1 MIQVLDQATIDKIAA
16 GEVVERPASVVKE
29 LIENSIDSGATAITV
44 EIKDGGISFIRVTDN
59 GCGIPAEQVQTAF
72 LRHATSKIQTIE
84 DLLTASSLGFRGE
97 ALSSIAAVG
106 QVELITKTGSSLT
119 GVRYVIHGGQE
130 QSMEEIGCPE
140 GTTFILR
147 NLFYNTPARR
157 KFLKTAMTEAGY
169 VTELVEQIAMS
180 RPDISVKFVNNGQ
193 NKLSTSGN
201 GSLKD
206 ILYHVYGREIAKNL
220 LPIEVSRD
228 GMTLSGYVAKPYIS
242 RGNRSF
248 EHYYV
253 NGRYIKSPIIT
264 KAIEEAY
271 KTFVMIHKFPF
282 VALNITVD
290 SRLLDVNV
298 HPRKMEMRYSQG
310 DALYKFIFEEI
321 RHTLLQRELI
331 PDVGEEA
338 KAGKESQKAGQ
349 QKTGAERGMRASG
362 PEPFE
367 VNRRNQEL
375 QTVYG
380 LRQTASDTARTGIT
394 EASATMQAGVKV
406 PDTVTQAGAAQ
417 AGAMESSVVTQTGTG
432 DAVTAQA
439 SAMKPSVVAQTG
451 TSDAGTAQADAIE
464 PCVVA
469 QTGTSD
475 TGTTQADAMK
485 SSVVTQ
491 TGTGD
496 AGIAQTGVAKPDT
509 VIQAGATEAS
519 EPQADNPALA
529 ASTLQVREENAYKA
543 SFAKEAPQ
551 LSLFASGFLTEEARP
566 KHRLIGQLFRTYW
579 LIEYEDNLF
588 IMDQHAAHEK
598 VMYETLMKQYQ
609 NRQVVSQ
616 QIHPPIVISVNP
628 RQQQILKEHYDFFE
642 SMGFQM
648 ETFGGNEYMLRA
660 VPLETYGLAAQDIF
674 IDFVDSLLEDGT
686 HLNMDLFIYKIAT
699 MACKAAVKGN
709 MKLTT
714 QEADALIDQLLQ
726 LENPYNCPH
735 GRPTII
741 AMTETELEKKF
752 RRIQN

>member
-59 GCGIPAEQVQTAF
+59 GCGIPAEQVRTAF

-147 NLFYNTPARR
+147 NLFYNTPVRR

-338 KAGKESQKAGQ
+338 KTGKESQKAGQ
-349 QKTGAERGMRASG
+349 QKPGAERGMRASG

-380 LRQTASDTARTGIT
+380 LRQTSSDTAGTGIT
-394 EASATMQAGVKV
+394 EASATMQAGVKE
-406 PDTVTQAGAAQ
+406 PDTVTQ
-417 AGAMESSVVTQTGTG
+417 TGT
-432 DAVTAQA
+432 VE
-439 SAMKPSVVAQTG
+439 
-451 TSDAGTAQADAIE
+451 AG
-464 PCVVA
+464 
-469 QTGTSD
+469 
-475 TGTTQADAMK
+475 
-485 SSVVTQ
+485 
-491 TGTGD
+491 
-496 AGIAQTGVAKPDT
+496 
-509 VIQAGATEAS
+509 

-543 SFAKEAPQ
+543 SLAKEAPQ

-686 HLNMDLFIYKIAT
+686 HLDMDLFIYKIAT

>member
-59 GCGIPAEQVQTAF
+59 GCGIPAEQVRTAF

-119 GVRYVIHGGQE
+119 GVHYVIHGGQE

-220 LPIEVSRD
+220 LPLEVSRD

-338 KAGKESQKAGQ
+338 KTGKESQNKGQ

-380 LRQTASDTARTGIT
+380 LRQTALDTAGTGIT
-394 EASATMQAGVKV
+394 EASATIQAGV
-406 PDTVTQAGAAQ
+406 AG
-417 AGAMESSVVTQTGTG
+417 
-432 DAVTAQA
+432 
-439 SAMKPSVVAQTG
+439 
-451 TSDAGTAQADAIE
+451 AGTAQA
-464 PCVVA
+464 
-469 QTGTSD
+469 
-475 TGTTQADAMK
+475 
-485 SSVVTQ
+485 
-491 TGTGD
+491 
-496 AGIAQTGVAKPDT
+496 GVAKPDT
-509 VIQAGATEAS
+509 VIQAGATETD
-519 EPQADNPALA
+519 ETQADRPSLE
-529 ASTLQVREENAYKA
+529 ASTLQVREENTYKA
-543 SFAKEAPQ
+543 SFAKDAPQ
-551 LSLFASGFLTEEARP
+551 LSLFASGFLTKEARP

-609 NRQVVSQ
+609 SRQVISQ

>member
-1 MIQVLDQATIDKIAA
+1 MIQVLDQTTIDKIAA

-59 GCGIPAEQVQTAF
+59 GCGIPTEQVRTAF

-380 LRQTASDTARTGIT
+380 LRQTSSDTAGTGIT
-394 EASATMQAGVKV
+394 EASATMQAGVKE
-406 PDTVTQAGAAQ
+406 PDTVTQ
-417 AGAMESSVVTQTGTG
+417 TGT
-432 DAVTAQA
+432 VE
-439 SAMKPSVVAQTG
+439 
-451 TSDAGTAQADAIE
+451 AG
-464 PCVVA
+464 
-469 QTGTSD
+469 
-475 TGTTQADAMK
+475 
-485 SSVVTQ
+485 
-491 TGTGD
+491 
-496 AGIAQTGVAKPDT
+496 
-509 VIQAGATEAS
+509 

-529 ASTLQVREENAYKA
+529 ASALQVREENAYKA
-543 SFAKEAPQ
+543 SLAKEAPQ

-686 HLNMDLFIYKIAT
+686 HLDMDLFIYKIAT

>member
-1 MIQVLDQATIDKIAA
+1 M
-16 GEVVERPASVVKE
+16 
-29 LIENSIDSGATAITV
+29 
-44 EIKDGGISFIRVTDN
+44 
-59 GCGIPAEQVQTAF
+59 
-72 LRHATSKIQTIE
+72 
-84 DLLTASSLGFRGE
+84 
-97 ALSSIAAVG
+97 
-106 QVELITKTGSSLT
+106 
-119 GVRYVIHGGQE
+119 
-130 QSMEEIGCPE
+130 SME
-140 GTTFILR
+140 
-147 NLFYNTPARR
+147 
-157 KFLKTAMTEAGY
+157 
-169 VTELVEQIAMS
+169 
-180 RPDISVKFVNNGQ
+180 
-193 NKLSTSGN
+193 
-201 GSLKD
+201 
-206 ILYHVYGREIAKNL
+206 
-220 LPIEVSRD
+220 
-228 GMTLSGYVAKPYIS
+228 
-242 RGNRSF
+242 
-248 EHYYV
+248 
-253 NGRYIKSPIIT
+253 YIKSPIIT

-380 LRQTASDTARTGIT
+380 LRQTASDTAGTGIT
-394 EASATMQAGVKV
+394 EASATMQAGVKE
-406 PDTVTQAGAAQ
+406 PDTVTQAGAVQ
-417 AGAMESSVVTQTGTG
+417 TGAIEPSVVTQTGTG
-432 DAVTAQA
+432 E
-439 SAMKPSVVAQTG
+439 
-451 TSDAGTAQADAIE
+451 AGTAQVGTMEARI
-464 PCVVA
+464 VA

-475 TGTTQADAMK
+475 TGTTQTDAMEPHI
-485 SSVVTQ
+485 VTQ
-491 TGTGD
+491 TDTAGAGT
-496 AGIAQTGVAKPDT
+496 AQAGVAKPDT
-509 VIQAGATEAS
+509 AMQAGATQAVSQASEAS
-519 EPQADNPALA
+519 I
-529 ASTLQVREENAYKA
+529 LQVREENAYKA
-543 SFAKEAPQ
+543 SLAKEAPQ

>member
-44 EIKDGGISFIRVTDN
+44 EIKDGGSSFIRVTDN
-59 GCGIPAEQVQTAF
+59 GCGIPAEQVRTAF

-106 QVELITKTGSSLT
+106 QVELITKTTEALT
-119 GVRYVIHGGQE
+119 GIRYVIHGGQE
-130 QSMEEIGCPE
+130 QSVEEIGCPE

-157 KFLKTAMTEAGY
+157 KFLKTAMTEGGY

-206 ILYHVYGREIAKNL
+206 ILYHVYGRDIAKNL
-220 LPIEVSRD
+220 LPVDIERD
-228 GMTLSGYVAKPYIS
+228 GMTLSGYIAKPYIS

-248 EHYYV
+248 EHYFV

-264 KAIEEAY
+264 RAIEEAY
-271 KTFVMIHKFPF
+271 KTFVMVHKFPF
-282 VALNITVD
+282 VALNLTVD

-298 HPRKMEMRYSQG
+298 HPRKMEMRYSEG
-310 DALYKFIFEEI
+310 DALYRFIFEEV
-321 RHTLLQRELI
+321 RHTLLQKELI
-331 PDVGEEA
+331 PEVSE
-338 KAGKESQKAGQ
+338 Q
-349 QKTGAERGMRASG
+349 QKPKQKSDSEKRGGVRAAG

-367 VNRRNQEL
+367 TNRRKQEVKS
-375 QTVYG
+375 VYG
-380 LRQTASDTARTGIT
+380 IRP
-394 EASATMQAGVKV
+394 EAEV
-406 PDTVTQAGAAQ
+406 
-417 AGAMESSVVTQTGTG
+417 
-432 DAVTAQA
+432 
-439 SAMKPSVVAQTG
+439 
-451 TSDAGTAQADAIE
+451 
-464 PCVVA
+464 
-469 QTGTSD
+469 
-475 TGTTQADAMK
+475 
-485 SSVVTQ
+485 
-491 TGTGD
+491 
-496 AGIAQTGVAKPDT
+496 
-509 VIQAGATEAS
+509 
-519 EPQADNPALA
+519 
-529 ASTLQVREENAYKA
+529 LQVREEITYQSEGSRQPETVRQPKDSGQAEMSGQTGGFKQA
-543 SFAKEAPQ
+543 ERPEKVEQ
-551 LSLFASGFLTEEARP
+551 LHLFESGFLREEARP

-579 LIEYEDNLF
+579 LIEYEKSLF
-588 IMDQHAAHEK
+588 IIDQHAAHEK

-609 NRQVVSQ
+609 DREIVSQ

-628 RQQQILKEHYDFFE
+628 RQQQVLKEHYEFFE
-642 SMGFQM
+642 MLGFQM

-674 IDFVDSLLEDGT
+674 IEFVDSLLEDGT
-686 HLNMDLFIYKIAT
+686 QLSIDLFIYRIAT

-709 MKLTT
+709 MTLTT
-714 QEADALIDQLLQ
+714 QEADALIDQLLK
-726 LENPYNCPH
+726 LDNPYNCPH

>member
-59 GCGIPAEQVQTAF
+59 GCGIPAEQVRTAF

-119 GVRYVIHGGQE
+119 GVHYVIHGGQE

-220 LPIEVSRD
+220 LPLEVSRD

-338 KAGKESQKAGQ
+338 KAGKESQNKGQ

-375 QTVYG
+375 QTVY
-380 LRQTASDTARTGIT
+380 
-394 EASATMQAGVKV
+394 
-406 PDTVTQAGAAQ
+406 
-417 AGAMESSVVTQTGTG
+417 
-432 DAVTAQA
+432 
-439 SAMKPSVVAQTG
+439 
-451 TSDAGTAQADAIE
+451 
-464 PCVVA
+464 
-469 QTGTSD
+469 
-475 TGTTQADAMK
+475 
-485 SSVVTQ
+485 
-491 TGTGD
+491 
-496 AGIAQTGVAKPDT
+496 
-509 VIQAGATEAS
+509 
-519 EPQADNPALA
+519 
-529 ASTLQVREENAYKA
+529 
-543 SFAKEAPQ
+543 
-551 LSLFASGFLTEEARP
+551 
-566 KHRLIGQLFRTYW
+566 
-579 LIEYEDNLF
+579 
-588 IMDQHAAHEK
+588 
-598 VMYETLMKQYQ
+598 
-609 NRQVVSQ
+609 
-616 QIHPPIVISVNP
+616 
-628 RQQQILKEHYDFFE
+628 
-642 SMGFQM
+642 
-648 ETFGGNEYMLRA
+648 
-660 VPLETYGLAAQDIF
+660 
-674 IDFVDSLLEDGT
+674 
-686 HLNMDLFIYKIAT
+686 
-699 MACKAAVKGN
+699 
-709 MKLTT
+709 
-714 QEADALIDQLLQ
+714 
-726 LENPYNCPH
+726 
-735 GRPTII
+735 
-741 AMTETELEKKF
+741 
-752 RRIQN
+752 

>member
-59 GCGIPAEQVQTAF
+59 GCGIPAEQVRTAF

-380 LRQTASDTARTGIT
+380 LRQTASDTAGTGIT
-394 EASATMQAGVKV
+394 EASATMQAGVKE
-406 PDTVTQAGAAQ
+406 PDTVTQ
-417 AGAMESSVVTQTGTG
+417 TGTVEVG
-432 DAVTAQA
+432 
-439 SAMKPSVVAQTG
+439 
-451 TSDAGTAQADAIE
+451 
-464 PCVVA
+464 
-469 QTGTSD
+469 
-475 TGTTQADAMK
+475 
-485 SSVVTQ
+485 
-491 TGTGD
+491 
-496 AGIAQTGVAKPDT
+496 
-509 VIQAGATEAS
+509 

-543 SFAKEAPQ
+543 SLAKEAPQ

-686 HLNMDLFIYKIAT
+686 HLDMDLFIYKIAT

>member
-44 EIKDGGISFIRVTDN
+44 EIKDGGISLIRVTDN
-59 GCGIPAEQVQTAF
+59 GCGIPAEQVRTAF

-84 DLLTASSLGFRGE
+84 DLLTVGSLGFRGE

-106 QVELITKTGSSLT
+106 QVELITKTAEALT
-119 GVRYVIHGGQE
+119 GIRYVIHGGQE
-130 QSMEEIGCPE
+130 QSVEEIGCPE

-157 KFLKTAMTEAGY
+157 KFLKTAMTEGGY

-206 ILYHVYGREIAKNL
+206 ILYHVYGRDIAKNL
-220 LPIEVSRD
+220 LPVDIERD
-228 GMTLSGYVAKPYIS
+228 GMALSGYVAKPYIS

-248 EHYYV
+248 EHYFV

-264 KAIEEAY
+264 RAIEEAY
-271 KTFVMIHKFPF
+271 KTFVMVHKFPF
-282 VALNITVD
+282 VALNLTVD

-298 HPRKMEMRYSQG
+298 HPRKMEMRYSEG
-310 DALYKFIFEEI
+310 DALYRFIFEEV
-321 RHTLLQRELI
+321 RHTLLQKELI
-331 PDVGEEA
+331 PEVSE
-338 KAGKESQKAGQ
+338 Q
-349 QKTGAERGMRASG
+349 QKPKPEADSEKRRGVRAAG

-367 VNRRNQEL
+367 TNRRKQEIKS
-375 QTVYG
+375 VYG
-380 LRQTASDTARTGIT
+380 IRPET
-394 EASATMQAGVKV
+394 EG
-406 PDTVTQAGAAQ
+406 
-417 AGAMESSVVTQTGTG
+417 
-432 DAVTAQA
+432 
-439 SAMKPSVVAQTG
+439 
-451 TSDAGTAQADAIE
+451 
-464 PCVVA
+464 
-469 QTGTSD
+469 
-475 TGTTQADAMK
+475 
-485 SSVVTQ
+485 
-491 TGTGD
+491 
-496 AGIAQTGVAKPDT
+496 
-509 VIQAGATEAS
+509 
-519 EPQADNPALA
+519 
-529 ASTLQVREENAYKA
+529 LQVREESNTYFKKISQADNLGQSEIVHQPEISYQPETVRQTKDSGQAELSVQPAGFKQAERPEKA
-543 SFAKEAPQ
+543 EQ
-551 LSLFASGFLTEEARP
+551 LHLFESGFLTEEARP

-579 LIEYEDNLF
+579 LIEYDKSLF
-588 IMDQHAAHEK
+588 IIDQHAAHEK

-609 NRQVVSQ
+609 DREIVSQ

-628 RQQQILKEHYDFFE
+628 RQQQVLKEHYAFFE
-642 SMGFQM
+642 MLGFQM

-674 IDFVDSLLEDGT
+674 IEFVDSLLEDGT
-686 HLNMDLFIYKIAT
+686 HLSIDLFIYRIAT

-709 MKLTT
+709 MTLTT
-714 QEADALIDQLLQ
+714 QEADALIDQLLK
-726 LENPYNCPH
+726 LDNPYNCPH

>member
-59 GCGIPAEQVQTAF
+59 GCGIPTEQVRTAF

-380 LRQTASDTARTGIT
+380 LRQTSSDTAGTGIT
-394 EASATMQAGVKV
+394 EASATMQAGVKE
-406 PDTVTQAGAAQ
+406 PDTVTQ
-417 AGAMESSVVTQTGTG
+417 TGTVEVG
-432 DAVTAQA
+432 
-439 SAMKPSVVAQTG
+439 
-451 TSDAGTAQADAIE
+451 
-464 PCVVA
+464 
-469 QTGTSD
+469 
-475 TGTTQADAMK
+475 
-485 SSVVTQ
+485 
-491 TGTGD
+491 
-496 AGIAQTGVAKPDT
+496 
-509 VIQAGATEAS
+509 

-543 SFAKEAPQ
+543 SLAKEAPQ

-686 HLNMDLFIYKIAT
+686 HLDMDLFIYKIAT

>member
-59 GCGIPAEQVQTAF
+59 GCGIPAEQVRTAF

-119 GVRYVIHGGQE
+119 GVHYVIHGGQE

-220 LPIEVSRD
+220 LPLEVSRD

-338 KAGKESQKAGQ
+338 KAGKESQNKGQ

-375 QTVYG
+375 QTIYG
-380 LRQTASDTARTGIT
+380 LRQTALDTAGTGIT
-394 EASATMQAGVKV
+394 EASTTIQAGV
-406 PDTVTQAGAAQ
+406 AG
-417 AGAMESSVVTQTGTG
+417 
-432 DAVTAQA
+432 
-439 SAMKPSVVAQTG
+439 
-451 TSDAGTAQADAIE
+451 AGTAQA
-464 PCVVA
+464 
-469 QTGTSD
+469 
-475 TGTTQADAMK
+475 
-485 SSVVTQ
+485 
-491 TGTGD
+491 
-496 AGIAQTGVAKPDT
+496 GVAKPDT
-509 VIQAGATEAS
+509 VVQAGATETD
-519 EPQADNPALA
+519 ETQADSPSLE
-529 ASTLQVREENAYKA
+529 ASTLQVREENTYKA
-543 SFAKEAPQ
+543 SFAKDAPQ
-551 LSLFASGFLTEEARP
+551 LSLFASGFLTKEARP

-609 NRQVVSQ
+609 SRQVISQ

>member
-59 GCGIPAEQVQTAF
+59 GCGIPAEQVRTAF

-338 KAGKESQKAGQ
+338 KADKESQKTGQ

-375 QTVYG
+375 KTVYG
-380 LRQTASDTARTGIT
+380 LRQTASDTA
-394 EASATMQAGVKV
+394 M
-406 PDTVTQAGAAQ
+406 
-417 AGAMESSVVTQTGTG
+417 
-432 DAVTAQA
+432 
-439 SAMKPSVVAQTG
+439 
-451 TSDAGTAQADAIE
+451 
-464 PCVVA
+464 
-469 QTGTSD
+469 
-475 TGTTQADAMK
+475 
-485 SSVVTQ
+485 
-491 TGTGD
+491 
-496 AGIAQTGVAKPDT
+496 
-509 VIQAGATEAS
+509 QAGATQAVSQASEAS
-519 EPQADNPALA
+519 I
-529 ASTLQVREENAYKA
+529 LQVREENAYKA

-686 HLNMDLFIYKIAT
+686 NLNMDLFIYKIAT

-741 AMTETELEKKF
+741 TMTETELEKKF

>member
-59 GCGIPAEQVQTAF
+59 GCGIPAEQVRTAF

-349 QKTGAERGMRASG
+349 QKPGAERGMRASG

-380 LRQTASDTARTGIT
+380 LRQTSSDTAGTGIT
-394 EASATMQAGVKV
+394 EASATMQAGVKE
-406 PDTVTQAGAAQ
+406 PDTVTQ
-417 AGAMESSVVTQTGTG
+417 TGT
-432 DAVTAQA
+432 VE
-439 SAMKPSVVAQTG
+439 
-451 TSDAGTAQADAIE
+451 AG
-464 PCVVA
+464 
-469 QTGTSD
+469 
-475 TGTTQADAMK
+475 
-485 SSVVTQ
+485 
-491 TGTGD
+491 
-496 AGIAQTGVAKPDT
+496 
-509 VIQAGATEAS
+509 

-543 SFAKEAPQ
+543 SLAKEAPQ

-686 HLNMDLFIYKIAT
+686 HLDMDLFIYKIAT

>member
-59 GCGIPAEQVQTAF
+59 GCGIPAEQVRTAF

-119 GVRYVIHGGQE
+119 GVHYVIHGGQE

-220 LPIEVSRD
+220 LPLEVSRD

-338 KAGKESQKAGQ
+338 KAGKESQNKGQ

-380 LRQTASDTARTGIT
+380 LRQTALDTAGTGIT
-394 EASATMQAGVKV
+394 EASTTIQAGVKE
-406 PDTVTQAGAAQ
+406 PDTVTQ
-417 AGAMESSVVTQTGTG
+417 TGT
-432 DAVTAQA
+432 VE
-439 SAMKPSVVAQTG
+439 
-451 TSDAGTAQADAIE
+451 AG
-464 PCVVA
+464 
-469 QTGTSD
+469 
-475 TGTTQADAMK
+475 
-485 SSVVTQ
+485 
-491 TGTGD
+491 
-496 AGIAQTGVAKPDT
+496 
-509 VIQAGATEAS
+509 

-529 ASTLQVREENAYKA
+529 ASTLQVREENTYKA
-543 SFAKEAPQ
+543 SFAKDAPQ
-551 LSLFASGFLTEEARP
+551 LSLFASGFLTKEARP

-609 NRQVVSQ
+609 NRQVISQ